1 VKAIA
6 RVYDGLIYAMAWF
19 AGALM
24 AFMFL
29 AIVIDVLL
37 RNLGLQS
44 SAHLFTFTEYALLM
58 TPCFGAPWLVREKG
72 HVFVEIG
79 LNSLSAVWRQRALI
93 GIGITCILV
102 CLIMAWFGFEVT
114 LRNFMLN
121 DKDVRSFDAP
131 RWLLVICIPISF
143 LFMATEF
150 LRHLLRREDFLGS
163 MAPSA

>member
-1 VKAIA
+1 MKPLISL
-6 RVYDGLIYAMAWF
+6 YDWLIHAMAWL

-24 AFMFL
+24 VMMFL
-29 AIVIDVLL
+29 AIVVDVIL

-44 SAHLFTFTEYALLM
+44 SAHLFSFTEYALLM

-79 LNSLSAVWRQRALI
+79 LNALSEVWRRRALV
-93 GIGITCILV
+93 GIGIVCILI
-102 CLIMAWFGFEVT
+102 CLTLAWFGFEVT
-114 LRNFMLN
+114 WRNFVLN

-131 RWLLVICIPISF
+131 RWALVVCIPISF

-150 LRHLLRREDFLGS
+150 ARHLIKRQDFLGS